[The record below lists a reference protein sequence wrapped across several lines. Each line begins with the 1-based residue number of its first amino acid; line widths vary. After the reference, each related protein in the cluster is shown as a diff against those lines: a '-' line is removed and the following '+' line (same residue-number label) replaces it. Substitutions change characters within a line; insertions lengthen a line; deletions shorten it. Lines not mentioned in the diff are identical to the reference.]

1 MSKIAKTLI
10 IIAVAL
16 VLVGSIIFCVMMAAV
31 KWDFSKLGTVKYE
44 SNTYE
49 VNEEFSNISLDTD
62 TEDIFFVPSDDGKC
76 KVVCYES
83 ENLKHS
89 VTVKDGALTVS
100 LIDTRKWYEHIGFG
114 FGNSKITV
122 YLPDSE
128 YSALKIEESTGD
140 IEIPAYF
147 KFRSIDISV
156 STGDVKCYVAE
167 ADTVK
172 IAASTGNISVQ
183 NTSSGL
189 IDLSLSTGNVS
200 ISGVTCSGDIKVALS
215 TGKTQLTNITCKNV
229 ISSASTGDIYLKNVI
244 ASEKFSIERDTGD
257 VNFDDSDAAEI
268 FVETDTGDVRG
279 SLLTEKVFITKT
291 DTGSIDVPKSTSG
304 GICEITT
311 DTGNIRIT
319 VK

>member
-89 VTVKDGALTVS
+89 VTVNDGALTVS

-122 YLPDSE
+122 HLPDSE

-140 IEIPAYF
+140 IEIPADF
-147 KFRSIDISV
+147 KFSSIDISV
-156 STGDVKCYVAE
+156 STGDVKCYVSE

-172 IAASTGNISVQ
+172 ISASTGNISVQ

-189 IDLSLSTGNVS
+189 LDLSLSTGNVS
-200 ISGVTCSGDIKVALS
+200 VSGVTCSGDIKVALS

-291 DTGSIDVPKSTSG
+291 DTGSIDVPKSTNG